1 MCLCVQRAHTWI
13 TLPPFLPFFPP
24 PSLPSSLSFPLPP
37 SLPPSL
43 SPSLPPF
50 LPPSLLS
57 QGESVIQVEANDQ
70 DFGLNESVTYSI
82 VSGNAPLGG
91 EPSFD
96 INSTTG
102 VIFVNVTSLDR
113 ERTAVYTLTVM
124 VHGCETLSPFLH
136 LLFSPSPLFLP
147 LRSPL
152 PPPPPSLP
160 HPLTPSLPP
169 PSSPSLTPSPPHPLP
184 PSSLLP
190 HPHTGH

>member
-1 MCLCVQRAHTWI
+1 MYNGHTHG
-13 TLPPFLPFFPP
+13 L
-24 PSLPSSLSFPLPP
+24 PSLPSSLSFPPFPLFLP
-37 SLPPSL
+37 LF
-43 SPSLPPF
+43 PPF
-50 LPPSLLS
+50 PSPLS
-57 QGESVIQVEANDQ
+57 QGESVIQVEAIDQ
-70 DFGLNESVTYSI
+70 DEGLNESVTYLI

-124 VHGCETLSPFLH
+124 VRGCETLSPFLH
-136 LLFSPSPLFLP
+136 LLSSPSPLFLF

-152 PPPPPSLP
+152 PPPPPS
-160 HPLTPSLPP
+160 
-169 PSSPSLTPSPPHPLP
+169 PPHP
-184 PSSLLP
+184 LP